1 MALPF
6 LFIPS
11 GEDDKRKQDMDM
23 TFSFSLSFATLNIE
37 RANNCYK

>member
-11 GEDDKRKQDMDM
+11 GDDDKKKQDMDM
-23 TFSFSLSFATLNIE
+23 TFFLSFATLNIE